1 MTDEPSIP
9 PLDITPV
16 SIEDEMK
23 SSYLDYAMSVIVSRA
38 LPDVRDGLKPVHR
51 RILFAMNEEG
61 YEWNRAHRKSARV
74 VGDVMGKYHPHGDA
88 AIYDTMVRMAQ
99 DFSMRLPLVDGQ
111 GNFGSMDGDRAAAMR
126 YTEVRMDRAATQ
138 LLEDIDR
145 DTVDFQPNYD
155 ETVNEPVVLPAR
167 FPNLLVNGAGGIAVG
182 MATNIPTHNLGEV
195 IDATLA
201 VLQQPDIS
209 IDDLLEIIPGPD
221 FPTGGLIMG
230 RGGIVQAFKTGRGSV
245 VMRGRCH
252 IEEPRKDRES
262 IVVTEIPYQVN
273 KARMIERIA
282 ELVRDKRI
290 EGISDIRDESDRDG
304 VRVVI
309 EVKRD
314 AQADI
319 VLNQLYRYSP
329 LQTSFGVNM
338 LALKAG
344 RPEQMNIKQVLEAFI
359 EFREEVITRR
369 TIYELRKARDR
380 AHVLVGL
387 AIAVANIDEVIKLIR
402 VAKDPVSARA
412 ALMERAWT
420 AVEVT
425 ELIKLIDDPEHPVVD
440 DTYSLSETQA
450 RAILDLRLQRLTG
463 LERDKIADELND
475 LSGKI
480 SEYLDILAS
489 KKRVREILAEELCE
503 VRENFANDRRTTIED
518 AELDTDIEDLIQRE
532 DMIVTVTHGGY
543 VKRVPLSTYR
553 AQKRGGKG
561 RTGMSTRDEDF
572 VSRVYVVNTHTP
584 VLFFSS
590 KGMVY
595 KMKVYRLPVGTPQ
608 ARGKALVNLLPLDE
622 DEKITTLMPLPE
634 NEKDW
639 NDLDIIFATSL
650 GNVRRNKLSDF
661 TNVMANGKIA
671 MKLKDND
678 SLIGVLSCNE
688 NQDVLLATQNGRCI
702 RFPVTAV
709 RIFAGRSSSGVRGM
723 RLQTDDQVI
732 SLSMLKHTEFS
743 VEERNAYLRRLRAE
757 RLSALGDENSSMEEN
772 DTPAPAQV
780 LSEDR
785 YLELAGNDELI
796 LTIAANGYGKRT
808 SAYEYT
814 IRNRGGQGITNITLD
829 SGGRADNS
837 VVASFPVINDEQLV
851 IVSDQGQMIRTSV
864 EDIRIAG
871 RSTRGVIVFRVGDK
885 EKVVSVSALSD
896 NNEEEDQETETSQPQ
911 DQPAGASHE

>member
-1 MTDEPSIP
+1 MTDETLVP

-201 VLQQPDIS
+201 VLERPDIS
-209 IDDLLEIIPGPD
+209 IDDLLEVIPGPD

-230 RGGIVQAFKTGRGSV
+230 RSGIVQAFKTGRGSV
-245 VMRGRCH
+245 VMRGRSH

-282 ELVRDKRI
+282 ELVREKRI

-369 TIYELRKARDR
+369 TIYELGKARDR

-387 AIAVANIDEVIKLIR
+387 AIAVSNIDEVISLIR
-402 VAKDPVSARA
+402 GAKDPVSARA
-412 ALMERAWT
+412 ALMERAWP
-420 AVEVT
+420 AAEVT
-425 ELIKLIDDPEHPVVD
+425 ELIKLIDDPEHPIVD

-489 KKRVREILAEELCE
+489 KERVRGILADELRE

-572 VSRVYVVNTHTP
+572 VSKVYVVNTHTP

-634 NEKDW
+634 DEKDW
-639 NDLDIIFATSL
+639 NDLDIMFATAL

-709 RIFAGRSSSGVRGM
+709 RVFAGRSSSGVRGM
-723 RLQTDDQVI
+723 RIQANDQVI
-732 SLSMLKHTEFS
+732 SLSILKHTEFS
-743 VEERNAYLRRLRAE
+743 VEERNAYLRRMRAE
-757 RLSALGDENSSMEEN
+757 RLSSVDDENSSIEED
-772 DTPAPAQV
+772 DTSSTEQV
-780 LSEDR
+780 LSEER
-785 YLELAGNDELI
+785 YSELAGNDELI

-814 IRNRGGQGITNITLD
+814 IRNRGGQGITNIALD

-885 EKVVSVSALSD
+885 EKVVSVSALGD
-896 NNEEEDQETETSQPQ
+896 NNEEDEEAETTQPQ
-911 DQPAGASHE
+911 DQPVSTPNEQ